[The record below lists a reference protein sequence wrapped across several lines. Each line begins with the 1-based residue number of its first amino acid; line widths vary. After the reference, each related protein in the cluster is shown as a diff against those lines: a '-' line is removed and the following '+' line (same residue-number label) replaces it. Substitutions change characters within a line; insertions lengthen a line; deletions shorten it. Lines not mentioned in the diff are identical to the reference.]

1 MSTSSQAYSSDL
13 SDAEWNIISALLPKN
28 EGGPGRPIETCLRSV
43 VNAIMYL
50 NRGGNQWGLLPSN
63 FPPKGTVYYHFRK
76 WALDGTLEKIN
87 QALCKMDRELR
98 DREPVPTGAAI
109 DSQSTKTTEV
119 GGKERGTDTYKRVN
133 GRKRNIIVDTLG
145 NLWAAFVNAAS
156 SDDRE
161 GIKQAF
167 AKLPQE
173 VRFSIQKIWADGGY
187 RGEPFET
194 WLQQNIQCEIEIA
207 VRPPNA
213 EGFILVPV
221 RWVVERTF
229 AWLGRYRRLSKDYER
244 CTKSSEAMIY
254 LASIRT
260 MLKRIAAHA

>member
-1 MSTSSQAYSSDL
+1 MSANSQVYPSDL
-13 SDAEWNIISALLPKN
+13 TDAEWDIISALLPQNTGK
-28 EGGPGRPIETCLRSV
+28 PGRPIEVCLRSV
-43 VNAIMYL
+43 VNAIMYI
-50 NRGGNQWGLLPSN
+50 NRSGPQWDQLPKN

-87 QALCKMDRELR
+87 QALCKMDRESQG
-98 DREPVPTGAAI
+98 REPVPTGAAI

-119 GGKERGTDTYKRVN
+119 GGKERGTDTHKRVS

-145 NLWAAFVNAAS
+145 NLWAVFVNAAN
-156 SDDRE
+156 SDDRA
-161 GIKQAF
+161 GIKEAF

-173 VRFSIQKIWADGGY
+173 VRTSIQKIWADGGY
-187 RGEPFET
+187 RGEPFWT
-194 WLQQNIQCEIEIA
+194 WLQQNIQCKLEIA
-207 VRPPNA
+207 VRPTNA

-244 CTKSSEAMIY
+244 CTKSSEGMIY

-260 MLKRIAAHA
+260 MLKRITAHA

>member
-1 MSTSSQAYSSDL
+1 MGYHICFA
-13 SDAEWNIISALLPKN
+13 PK
-28 EGGPGRPIETCLRSV
+28 EYRRPGPPIEACLRSV
-43 VNAIMYL
+43 VNAIMYI
-50 NRGGNQWGLLPSN
+50 NRAGNHWAQLPSN
-63 FPPKGTVYYHFRK
+63 FPPKGTVFYHFRK

-119 GGKERGTDTYKRVN
+119 GGKERGKDAHKKVN
-133 GRKRNIIVDTLG
+133 GRKRHIIVDTLG
-145 NLWAAFVNAAS
+145 NLWATFVNAAS
-156 SDDRE
+156 SDDRAS
-161 GIKQAF
+161 IKEAF

-173 VRFSIQKIWADGGY
+173 VRFSIQKIWADRGY
-187 RGEPFET
+187 RGEPFWT
-194 WLQQNIQCEIEIA
+194 WLQQNIQCELEIA

-244 CTKSSEAMIY
+244 CTKSSEGMIY

-260 MLKRIAAHA
+260 MLKRITAHT